1 MKAYNLN
8 KRNIIPRHTILVNL
22 LVIVCCLFA
31 PLLCSASSVH
41 AASLDLKNM
50 VLDNQAGAII
60 ARFGLNLK
68 GDTKAEEALENGIK
82 LKLECEA
89 TLYVHQS
96 LWADSEVA
104 NKIYSDKLSYNSL
117 SKEFVLEQPG
127 NKNPLRNKNLTHL
140 LQKGWDSIVLDL
152 GPWSTLK
159 RGERYK
165 LKLNVSLDQI
175 DVPEWL
181 KKTLFFWS
189 WDVIPSATY
198 QLDFTY

>member
-1 MKAYNLN
+1 MKVDDL
-8 KRNIIPRHTILVNL
+8 KKSNILQRHTITVNL

-50 VLDNQAGAII
+50 VLDNQAGSII

-68 GDTKAEEALENGIK
+68 GGTKAEEALKNGIK

-96 LWADSEVA
+96 LWADSSVA
-104 NKIYSDKLSYNSL
+104 SKIYSDKLSYDSL
-117 SKEFVLEQPG
+117 SKEFVLKQPG
-127 NKNPLRNKNLTHL
+127 KKTPLRNKNFTDL
-140 LQKGWDSIVLDL
+140 LQEGWDSIILDL

-165 LKLNVSLDQI
+165 LKLNVTLDQT

-189 WDVIPSATY
+189 CDVVPS
-198 QLDFTY
+198 